1 MVKSKMGRRIVVAL
15 GGNAIQPA
23 DRRCGF
29 KEQLKNIRDACRQ
42 LVELVKRG
50 HELVITHGN
59 GPQVGDL
66 LLQQEE
72 AAGLVQPK
80 PLDVLVA
87 MTQGQIGY
95 MLQQT
100 LTNLLR
106 EEGIDRPVVTVVT
119 QVLVDGNDPDFRNPS
134 KPVGPFYTEDEAR
147 KVAYERG
154 CAIKKVRPNGEKP
167 YRRVVPSPDPRF
179 IVEGEAIKRML
190 DSGIIVI
197 ASGGGGV
204 PVVMDGCEIRG
215 VEAVVDKDLAGEKLA
230 EMVEADT
237 LLILTDIDK
246 VRLNYGKPNEKCID
260 RMSVEEAKR
269 YMREGHFP
277 PGSMGPKVLACI
289 RFLEWGGEQA
299 IIASLNDAVRA
310 IEGKAGTHI
319 YREVPIQV
327 THSE

>member
-1 MVKSKMGRRIVVAL
+1 MGRRIVVAL

-134 KPVGPFYTEDEAR
+134 KPVGPFYTEDEA
-147 KVAYERG
+147 
-154 CAIKKVRPNGEKP
+154 
-167 YRRVVPSPDPRF
+167 
-179 IVEGEAIKRML
+179 
-190 DSGIIVI
+190 IVI

-277 PGSMGPKVLACI
+277 PGRREPTYTG
-289 RFLEWGGEQA
+289 RFQ
-299 IIASLNDAVRA
+299 S
-310 IEGKAGTHI
+310 K
-319 YREVPIQV
+319 
-327 THSE
+327 